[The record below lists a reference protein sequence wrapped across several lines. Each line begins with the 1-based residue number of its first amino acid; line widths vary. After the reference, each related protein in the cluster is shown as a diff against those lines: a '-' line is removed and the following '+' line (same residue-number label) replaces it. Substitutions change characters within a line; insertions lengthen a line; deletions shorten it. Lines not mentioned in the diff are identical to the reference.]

1 MVEDILIEK
10 YRPGKLDEVLG
21 QDKIVNRLKG
31 YVVDKNMPHL
41 LFAGSPGNGKTSSA
55 ICLAKELYGAG
66 WRSDFKEL
74 NGSDQRGID
83 VIRGVVKEFAS
94 VESMSVVGFKII
106 LLDEADSLT
115 KDAQA
120 ALRRTMEQYSSSC
133 RFILTCNY
141 SSSIIEPIQS
151 RCAVFRFK
159 RLSNDDIIKRCKYIC
174 NLEEI
179 RIEDGALE
187 AIAFVSEGDCRK
199 AIGILD
205 SCRMGDIEI
214 IKVCDIYDMA
224 GNVEPVILRDIIKKA
239 LSREFFAS
247 LVVVEKVI
255 LDGLSSNE
263 ILKGTMKEVLNMN
276 IDDRL
281 KVDIVEKIGECEFR
295 ISEGSNELIQL
306 KWLIASMVK
315 LGSLV

>member
-10 YRPGKLDEVLG
+10 YRPQKLDGVLG
-21 QDKIVNRLKG
+21 QDKIVNRFKG

-66 WRSDFKEL
+66 WRADFKEL
-74 NGSDQRGID
+74 NGSDNRGID
-83 VIRGVVKEFAS
+83 VIRGIVKEFAS
-94 VESMSVVGFKII
+94 VVSMSDVGFKII
-106 LLDEADSLT
+106 LLDEADNLT
-115 KDAQA
+115 KDAQS

-159 RLSNDDIIKRCKYIC
+159 RLSNEDIIKRCKYIC
-174 NLEEI
+174 SLEEI
-179 RIEDGALE
+179 RIEDDALE
-187 AIAFVSEGDCRK
+187 AVAFVSEGDCRK

-214 IKVCDIYDMA
+214 IKVCNIYDIV
-224 GNVEPVILRDIIKKA
+224 GNVEPVILRDVIKKA

-255 LDGLSSNE
+255 LDGLSAID
-263 ILKGTMKEVLNMN
+263 ILKGMVKCVLEIN
-276 IDDRL
+276 IDDKL
-281 KVDIVEKIGECEFR
+281 KVDIVSLIGETEFR
-295 ISEGSNELIQL
+295 ISEGANEMIQM
-306 KWLIASMVK
+306 KALIASIVK